1 MMTDEG
7 AGCNLISID
16 SGHCL
21 VPAES
26 HRSHLGHI
34 LVTTWKHKLLPRFRG
49 LCETKA
55 ETSKLLNE
63 LGLNSSSLTDRSLKE
78 LKGWIKAG
86 SDPRDYEIGVDQK
99 ETYHCKFS
107 AYIKSRKESPR
118 GFGTLMQIFMAT
130 AYAGKRLKMSG
141 SAKSEGVEDWAGF
154 WLRVDGPDKKSL
166 SFDNMQDG
174 PLRERR
180 LGQNLKSCWTFQI
193 IASILH
199 SECY

>member
-1 MMTDEG
+1 LLNETNMP
-7 AGCNLISID
+7 NLIST
-16 SGHCL
+16 L
-21 VPAES
+21 
-26 HRSHLGHI
+26 LGAGGFAVI
-34 LVTTWKHKLLPRFRG
+34 LVAIINQVFGRAKTRAEAKKN
-49 LCETKA
+49 EAEAEKTKA